1 MKTNYALRSDDDLC
15 QDRIHAFMDDRLPI
29 KDRRALNKEFMRRF
43 PKMADNPNR
52 KPAPDLPPWMT
63 DETPEFP
70 QIEVPEWQ
78 REPKAIIKK
87 NLFFGKKKTTN
98 SLD

>member
-1 MKTNYALRSDDDLC
+1 MKTYSKLNDNDLC
-15 QDRIHAFMDDRLPI
+15 NERISAFMTTKLPI
-29 KDRRALNKEFMRRF
+29 QDRRALNAEFKKRF
-43 PKMADNPNR
+43 PRTLDNPNA

-70 QIEVPEWQ
+70 VMAKIPDWQ
-78 REPKAIIKK
+78 KEPDAIRKK

-98 SLD
+98 SPD